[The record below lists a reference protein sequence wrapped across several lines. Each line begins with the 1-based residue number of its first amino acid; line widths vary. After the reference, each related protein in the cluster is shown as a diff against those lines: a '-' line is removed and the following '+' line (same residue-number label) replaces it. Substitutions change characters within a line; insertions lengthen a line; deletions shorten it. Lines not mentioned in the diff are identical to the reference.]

1 MDIYQSFENA
11 MKLEKASGYGF
22 AFLGA
27 AFLLLSAY
35 FFFIAN
41 KNGILVSAKYPSLIA
56 GIFMLVSS
64 PIFVSTIDK
73 KVKTQTEIY
82 NQDKATFV
90 KSELE
95 RNEKL
100 FNGFKTYR
108 LAFAIVAVIALFIT
122 VYFRQSLVGG
132 ISFVVFLFSMYSSIS
147 EHYSYI
153 KGGQYLTELRQW
165 NEHK

>member
-11 MKLEKASGYGF
+11 IKLEKASGYGF

-27 AFLLLSAY
+27 VLLLISAY
-35 FFFIAN
+35 FFFIAD
-41 KNGILVSAKYPSLIA
+41 KNSILVSAKYPSLVA
-56 GIFMLVSS
+56 GIFMLISS

-82 NQDKATFV
+82 NQDKAAFV

-100 FNGFKTYR
+100 FNGFKSYR
-108 LAFAIVAVIALFIT
+108 MVFAIVVIIT
-122 VYFRQSLVGG
+122 FFFTFYFRSSLIGG
-132 ISFVVFLFSMYSSIS
+132 ISLVVCIYSIYSSIS

-153 KGGQYLTELRQW
+153 KGEHYLTELRQW

>member
-1 MDIYQSFENA
+1 M
-11 MKLEKASGYGF
+11 M
-22 AFLGA
+22 
-27 AFLLLSAY
+27 
-35 FFFIAN
+35 
-41 KNGILVSAKYPSLIA
+41 
-56 GIFMLVSS
+56 VSS

-82 NQDKATFV
+82 NQDKAAFV

-100 FNGFKTYR
+100 FNGFKSYR
-108 LAFAIVAVIALFIT
+108 MIFAIVAIITLFFT
-122 VYFRQSLVGG
+122 FYFRSSLIGG
-132 ISFVVFLFSMYSSIS
+132 ISLVVCIYSIYSSIS

-153 KGGQYLTELRQW
+153 KGEHYLTELRQW